1 MEQLIVGLGL
11 YIFAMI
17 LIGTIACRDWNK
29 GVEDEEEK

>member
-17 LIGTIACRDWNK
+17 LIGTIACRNWNK
-29 GVEDEEEK
+29 GVNEDEEE